1 MKAGINHFLD
11 TYKPDLTKALKD
23 GLLTEADMDAAL
35 KNLLTVYLKLGEMDP
50 PGVDPYAKIGVE
62 TGGRGST
69 VGACIEQGAGAAG
82 DGRIDCAAEE

>member
-50 PGVDPYAKIGVE
+50 
-62 TGGRGST
+62 
-69 VGACIEQGAGAAG
+69 AG
-82 DGRIDCAAEE
+82 C